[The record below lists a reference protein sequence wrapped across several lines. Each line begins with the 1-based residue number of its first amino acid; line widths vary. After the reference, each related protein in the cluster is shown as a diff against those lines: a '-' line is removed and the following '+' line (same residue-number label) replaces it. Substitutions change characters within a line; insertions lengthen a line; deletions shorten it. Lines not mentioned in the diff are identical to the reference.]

1 MYFKV
6 VGHIIE
12 ENIIVFQDK
21 VLVNEN
27 LNFIKENV
35 INSINFIDVFVE
47 KKVIFDVLNNY
58 VINHLKKLKDKSI
71 KKEKNLKSSSASS

>member
-1 MYFKV
+1 MYFKGV
-6 VGHIIE
+6 EPINE
-12 ENIIVFQDK
+12 ENIIMFQDK

-58 VINHLKKLKDKSI
+58 VITHLKKLKDKSI
-71 KKEKNLKSSSASS
+71 KKGKKI